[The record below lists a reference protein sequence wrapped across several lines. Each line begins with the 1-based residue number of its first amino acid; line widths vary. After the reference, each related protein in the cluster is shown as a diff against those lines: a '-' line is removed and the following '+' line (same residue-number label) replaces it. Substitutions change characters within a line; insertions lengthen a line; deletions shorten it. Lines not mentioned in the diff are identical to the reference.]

1 VTIDAAYVRDRLK
14 DVVEN
19 ADLSGYIL

>member
-1 VTIDAAYVRDRLK
+1 VTIDAAYVRDRLAG
-14 DVVEN
+14 VVDD